1 MSRLSSLELNGYK
14 TFANQTVFEFP
25 ANITSIVGPNGSG
38 KSNIADSIR
47 WVLGEQS
54 FSLLRAKKTED
65 MIFAGSDQR
74 SRAGMASVSIAFN
87 NQENWL
93 PIDYSEVV
101 LTRRAYRDGQNEY
114 LINNQRVR
122 LKDFQELLSQTGL
135 SDRTYTIIGQ
145 GLVDLALSIKPDERR
160 KLFEEAA
167 GIGLYRIRKEETFRR
182 LEATRRNLDRVLDI
196 ITELRPRL
204 RSLERQANRVSEY
217 KQIQLTLNEALTEWY
232 GYYWFNAQKEIEQA
246 QEEYHK
252 AEKFVGE
259 NRVAIRNC
267 QEDLERIGNE
277 RQTLLQ
283 QLDEIR
289 KKSVSFQS
297 GHQDAVKKAAILEE
311 RKKSAE
317 NFINQLRVD
326 LSEVEKSILTKTEK
340 INFAQAEFDKSKTNH
355 EIVLA
360 KYQDT
365 HAKWETIIN
374 EKQQYDE
381 ELVNLRQE
389 SVNQGT
395 LVIKNNANLAEL
407 KDRIIDYK
415 KQIQQDQLKVEEYLL
430 KREKTIEQKSALKA
444 DQKHIE
450 NELSKLITRETDL
463 KAILEEINLS
473 IINLEKERSTI
484 DNENAKLK
492 VRLESLIQSEQSL
505 AGFSEGA
512 KNLLKGADR
521 NSKKY
526 KISILLN
533 YLKVPQKFESAITA
547 ALGGAIDVLV
557 LDSKTIDESLFT
569 EIEALAKG
577 RVAVFNQNVN
587 TEDERDLKINRSKI
601 IGLANELVSVPTDY
615 QHVINSLLKDVIVV
629 DNKAD
634 ALGLIANGVK
644 FKKIVTLEGDLF
656 LSNGVVYLG
665 NGSKEFK
672 VGVSRQK
679 EELNVLIS
687 KNTQYLNKQQNEI
700 DEQRNQYQ
708 ISMSQYKEN
717 EQALADLKQRVSEIK
732 RQISHKELGEGGIAD
747 QIAWLNNQIDVAD
760 KKIIDTQAS
769 IAKIQADNK
778 AINLEIEKID
788 LAEKTLRNRISEYPI
803 NDLRSQLHEYETEL
817 AISNESFKHA
827 KELLEFLQSNL
838 QDDLKKKEEYLIRLE
853 QNNSILDEL
862 VNTIEELTAE
872 IEILSQEIATI
883 EQDELIPLELSLR
896 NVEIDHEAKSREEK
910 ELQGKYAIKERQFS
924 QVQVELSRRLE
935 RLENLKEKISDD
947 FGLVIIDKNEQFQNL
962 DGLSP
967 LPFVD
972 YIMESLPL
980 KQELREGISNEI
992 NQYKNQL
999 RRIGSVNPEA
1009 QDEYI
1014 ELNDRFNYLQSQV
1027 ADLEKASEDLQKIIK
1042 ELDEIIER
1050 DFISTFRL
1058 VNAEFSKMFSR
1069 LFNGGTAHLVIS
1081 DENDPIESGIDIEAK
1096 LPGRREQGLVLLS
1109 GGERSLTAVALVFA
1123 LLKVSPTPFCVL
1135 DEVDA
1140 MLDES
1145 NVGLFVDLL
1154 KELSE
1159 KTQFILITHNRNTV
1173 QAADV
1178 IYGVTMGRDSTSQVI
1193 SLKLDEVSEKYVD

>member
-283 QLDEIR
+283 KLDEIR

-297 GHQDAVKKAAILEE
+297 GYQDAVKKAAILEE

-547 ALGGAIDVLV
+547 ALGDAIDVLV

-577 RVAVFNQNVN
+577 RVAVFNQNVY

-629 DNKAD
+629 VNKAD

-760 KKIIDTQAS
+760 KKIVDTQAS

-980 KQELREGISNEI
+980 QQDLREGISNEI

>member
-569 EIEALAKG
+569 EIEALAKE

>member
-217 KQIQLTLNEALTEWY
+217 KQIQLTLKEALTEWY

-259 NRVAIRNC
+259 IRVAIRNC

-289 KKSVSFQS
+289 NKSVSFQS

-326 LSEVEKSILTKTEK
+326 LSEIEKNILTKTEK
-340 INFAQAEFDKSKTNH
+340 INFAQTEFDKSKTNH
-355 EIVLA
+355 EIMLA

-365 HAKWETIIN
+365 HSKWETIIN
-374 EKQQYDE
+374 EKQSYDE

-407 KDRIIDYK
+407 KDRIVDYE
-415 KQIQQDQLKVEEYLL
+415 KQIQQDKLKVEEYLL
-430 KREKTIEQKSALKA
+430 KREKTIEQKSALIV
-444 DQKHIE
+444 DQKLIE
-450 NELSKLITRETDL
+450 SEFSKLIKRETDL

-492 VRLESLIQSEQSL
+492 VRLESLIQSEQTL

-547 ALGGAIDVLV
+547 ALGDAIDVLV

-569 EIEALAKG
+569 EIEALAKD

-587 TEDERDLKINRSKI
+587 TEDERDLKIDRSKI

-665 NGSKEFK
+665 KGSKEFK
-672 VGVSRQK
+672 VGVSRRK

-700 DEQRNQYQ
+700 DEQRKQYQ

-717 EQALADLKQRVSEIK
+717 EQAVAELKQRISEIK

-747 QIAWLNNQIDVAD
+747 QVAWLNNQIDVAD
-760 KKIIDTQAS
+760 KKIVDTQAS

-838 QDDLKKKEEYLIRLE
+838 QDDLKKKEDYLIRLE
-853 QNNSILDEL
+853 QNNSVLDEL
-862 VNTIEELTAE
+862 DNSLEELTAE
-872 IEILSQEIATI
+872 IERLSQEIATL
-883 EQDELIPLELSLR
+883 EQDELIPLELSLS
-896 NVEIDHEAKSREEK
+896 NVEIEHEAKSREEK

-980 KQELREGISNEI
+980 QQELREGISNEI

>member
-93 PIDYSEVV
+93 PIDYYEVV

-217 KQIQLTLNEALTEWY
+217 KQIQFTLKEALTEWY

-246 QEEYHK
+246 QEEYHQ

-297 GHQDAVKKAAILEE
+297 GYQDAVKKAAILEE

-340 INFAQAEFDKSKTNH
+340 INFAQAEFDKSKTNY

-374 EKQQYDE
+374 QKQSYDE

-407 KDRIIDYK
+407 KDRIVDYE
-415 KQIQQDQLKVEEYLL
+415 KQIQQDKLKVEEYLL
-430 KREKTIEQKSALKA
+430 KREKTIEQKSALIV

-492 VRLESLIQSEQSL
+492 VRLESLIQSEQTL

-547 ALGGAIDVLV
+547 ALGDAIDVLV

-569 EIEALAKG
+569 EIEALAKD

-587 TEDERDLKINRSKI
+587 TEDERDLKIDRSKI

-644 FKKIVTLEGDLF
+644 YKKIVTLEGDLF

-665 NGSKEFK
+665 KGSKEFK

-687 KNTQYLNKQQNEI
+687 ENTQYLNKQQNEI
-700 DEQRNQYQ
+700 DEQRKQYQ

-717 EQALADLKQRVSEIK
+717 EQAVADLKQRISEIK

-760 KKIIDTQAS
+760 KKIVDTQAS

-853 QNNSILDEL
+853 QNNSVLDEL

-872 IEILSQEIATI
+872 IDRLSQEIAKI

-980 KQELREGISNEI
+980 QQELREGISNEI

>member
-297 GHQDAVKKAAILEE
+297 GYQDAVKKAAILEE

-407 KDRIIDYK
+407 KDRIVDYE
-415 KQIQQDQLKVEEYLL
+415 KQIQQDKLKVEEYLL
-430 KREKTIEQKSALKA
+430 KREKTIEQKSALIA
-444 DQKHIE
+444 DQKHTE

-547 ALGGAIDVLV
+547 ALGDAIDVLV

-569 EIEALAKG
+569 EIEALAKD

-629 DNKAD
+629 VNKAD

-760 KKIIDTQAS
+760 KKIVDTQAS

-980 KQELREGISNEI
+980 QQDLREGISNEI

>member
-297 GHQDAVKKAAILEE
+297 GYQDAVKKAAILEE

-407 KDRIIDYK
+407 KDRIVDYE
-415 KQIQQDQLKVEEYLL
+415 KQIQQDKLKVEEYLL
-430 KREKTIEQKSALKA
+430 KREKTIEQKSALIA
-444 DQKHIE
+444 DQKHTE

-526 KISILLN
+526 KITILLN

-547 ALGGAIDVLV
+547 ALGDAIDVLV

-569 EIEALAKG
+569 EIEALAKD

-629 DNKAD
+629 VNKAD

-760 KKIIDTQAS
+760 KKIVDTQAS